1 MAGFFSQKRQKKEL
15 ARCFLRKRIIRRDF
29 KVNSTFISRQKII
42 IYIVTIFIFGL
53 TVGLDARTANIKFLQ
68 ADVVQN
74 IFENTF

>member
-1 MAGFFSQKRQKKEL
+1 MIRFFGQERQKKES
-15 ARCFLRKRIIRRDF
+15 ARCFLRNRIIRRDF
-29 KVNSTFISRQKII
+29 KVNSASISRKKII

-53 TVGLDARTANIKFLQ
+53 TVGLDARAANIKFFQ